1 MGDKELKY
9 WFHSSLSSSIV
20 STSIGS
26 KYPLMN
32 SISMMSIQKLMLF
45 LFLALHWPGQAQ
57 NQDIECLDKLIQEKI
72 DELTH
77 VYEEDTLI
85 FAIVAPELLF
95 YSQGQYELEKFLLS
109 DIMPYDFSFGPFQMK
124 KAFISTYIDN
134 GNPNFKTFLEIENQ
148 INLMHSYIEK
158 TSHYSTRE
166 KIQLYNSGKIG
177 TDYRFKSLK
186 CHEMTYFE
194 ISKYLMTRMKALR
207 RNN

>member
-1 MGDKELKY
+1 MMSKY
-9 WFHSSLSSSIV
+9 QLLNSLS
-20 STSIGS
+20 
-26 KYPLMN
+26 K
-32 SISMMSIQKLMLF
+32 ISNQKFLLI
-45 LFLALHWPGQAQ
+45 LFLAIQWTGQAQ
-57 NQDIECLDKLIQEKI
+57 DQDIECLDELIQEKF
-72 DELTH
+72 DVLSY

-124 KAFISTYIDN
+124 KAFILTYDDN
-134 GNPNFKTFLEIENQ
+134 SDPNFEAFLEIENQ
-148 INLMHSYIEK
+148 INLMHVYIEQ
-158 TSHYSTRE
+158 TSHHSKRE

-177 TDYRFKSLK
+177 TDYPFKTLK

>member
-1 MGDKELKY
+1 MISKY
-9 WFHSSLSSSIV
+9 QLLNSLS
-20 STSIGS
+20 
-26 KYPLMN
+26 K
-32 SISMMSIQKLMLF
+32 ISNQKFLLF
-45 LFLALHWPGQAQ
+45 LFLAIQWTGQAQ
-57 NQDIECLDKLIQEKI
+57 DQDIKCLDELIQEKF
-72 DELTH
+72 DVLSY

-85 FAIVAPELLF
+85 FSIVAPELLF
-95 YSQGQYELEKFLLS
+95 YSQGQYELEKFLLR

-124 KAFISTYIDN
+124 KAFILTYDDN
-134 GNPNFKTFLEIENQ
+134 SDPNFEAFLEIDNQ
-148 INLMHSYIEK
+148 INLMHVYIEQ
-158 TSHYSTRE
+158 TSHHSKRE